1 MARREQQ
8 IEHLLRRAGFGGSPA
23 EVDAYSELGL
33 SAAIDQLVNY
43 DRITDDPDSHIGD
56 PAYLGVT
63 SHSTGAFNPRD
74 TIDDARQRWLF
85 RMVHSKRPLQE
96 KMALFWHNHFATAYS
111 KINGI
116 YESSI
121 ATNMLASKPAEH
133 PGGVRGQLELFRQ
146 FALGNFRDMLIQVAK
161 DPAMLV
167 WLDGRLNVK
176 AQPQENFGREVMELF
191 TFGVQNYTEQDV
203 YAAARVFTGWNLHF
217 VGANGSDPARRYEY
231 IFNANQHETSAK
243 TFSFQIYTDGTKT
256 IPARAASEQDGIDLL
271 NALAAH
277 PGTGPR
283 LARKLWNFFV
293 SDLVTPPDAW
303 VTRIA
308 NAYYSNNYEMR
319 PVIHAILT
327 SQEFQD
333 SSAYFARY
341 SWPAEFIA
349 RSVKEIG
356 WAGFS
361 IDNALSPMVN
371 MNQQLFEPP
380 DVAGWDLGQTW
391 FTTGSSLSRTN
402 FAATLTKNQAVNLR
416 NAAKAD
422 VKNPQSLMAFV
433 ADRLSAAPIGIDVY
447 NELIN
452 YLGANAKWNGSD
464 TELQA
469 KVAGGMHLVLGSA
482 YYQFM

>member
-8 IEHLLRRAGFGGSPA
+8 IEHLLRRAGFGGSPN
-23 EVDAYSELGL
+23 EVDAYSDLGL
-33 SAAIDQLVNY
+33 SASIDQLVNY
-43 DRITDDPDSHIGD
+43 DRVTDDVDTHIGD
-56 PAYLGVT
+56 ASYLGVT
-63 SHSTGAFNPRD
+63 SHSGGAFNARD

-111 KINGI
+111 KINGT

-146 FALGNFRDMLIQVAK
+146 YALGNFRDMLIQVAK

-191 TFGVQNYTEQDV
+191 TFGVLNYTEQDV
-203 YAAARVFTGWNLHF
+203 YAAARVFTGWNLRF
-217 VGANGSDPARRYEY
+217 VGPSGDPARRYEY

-256 IPARAASEQDGIDLL
+256 IPARAATEQDGLDFL
-271 NALAAH
+271 NAVAAH
-277 PGTGPR
+277 PETGPR
-283 LARKLWNFFV
+283 LARKLYAYFV
-293 SDLVTPPDAW
+293 SDLTPAPDAW
-303 VTRIA
+303 VARISST
-308 NAYYSNNYEMR
+308 YYTNNFEMR
-319 PVIHAILT
+319 PVIRAILA

-333 SSAYFARY
+333 QASYFTRY
-341 SWPAEFIA
+341 SWPAEFVA
-349 RSVKEIG
+349 RAVKEIG
-356 WAGFS
+356 WTGFS

-371 MNQQLFEPP
+371 MGQQLFEPP
-380 DVAGWDLGQTW
+380 DVAGWSLGQDW
-391 FTTGSSLSRTN
+391 FTTGASLARTN
-402 FAATLTKNQAVNLR
+402 FASTLTKNQRVNLR

-422 VKNPQSLMAFV
+422 VKSPQSLMAFV
-433 ADRLSAAPIGIDVY
+433 ADRVSAAPIGIDVY
-447 NELIN
+447 NEIIN

-464 TELQA
+464 DELQA
-469 KVAGGMHLVLGSA
+469 KVAGGMHLILGSA
-482 YYQFM
+482 YYQLV